1 MADIIQLLPDSV
13 ANQIAAG
20 EVIQR
25 PASVVKELVE
35 NAVDAQANSITV
47 NIKDAGRTLIQVIDN
62 GSGMSDTDA
71 RLAFERHATS
81 KIKTADDL
89 FAIHTMGFRGEALA
103 SIAAIAHVEV
113 KTRMSENELGTHITI
128 EGSKVQSQEITSCA
142 TGTNFAV
149 KNLFYNVPARRKFL
163 KSNTTEF
170 SHIINEFQRIVLT
183 NPDIDFKLYHND
195 SEVYILP
202 KTNIRQRI
210 VSVFGKRI
218 NQNLITIESNTSII
232 KIKGFIGKPE
242 YARKKSGE
250 QYFFINNR
258 FMRSAYFHKAIL
270 NAYDQ
275 ILQPEMVPSYFL
287 YFEADPT
294 TIDVNIH
301 PTKTEIKFEDQQ
313 AIWQILHA
321 AVKQTLGK
329 NNIVPSLDFDQEQGF
344 DIPVLSKDTDVKT
357 PQIEIDPTFN
367 PFEQTKPSN
376 SVRSIGSNPK
386 SSAMSLEKENMAN
399 WDKLYLGFE
408 NEKNQDTHTNSDFS
422 FISTENT
429 QTKISGSGLSQKYF
443 QYKNKY
449 ILTPV
454 KSGLMIVDQKR
465 AHERIL
471 FEKFLTNLSS
481 ESIPTQKTLYPK
493 TIELDTK
500 DHAIIMD
507 INPDLRML
515 GFDIEDFGGNSI
527 VVNGMPA
534 DSSNQEPEQILDKF
548 LNELLHG
555 EVDFKKEVKEK
566 IAKALAKASAI
577 SSNHVLTQEE
587 MREMIDVLFACQ
599 NPNYSP
605 FGKLIVSIIKTDEI
619 EKRFN

>member
-35 NAVDAQANSITV
+35 NAVDAKADTITV

-81 KIKTADDL
+81 KIKTANDL

-103 SIAAIAHVEV
+103 SIAAISHVEV
-113 KTRMSENELGTHITI
+113 KTRMSENELGTHLII
-128 EGSKVQSQEITSCA
+128 EGSKVQSQEPTSCA

-170 SHIINEFQRIVLT
+170 NHIINEFQRIVLT
-183 NPDIDFKLYHND
+183 NPDIEFKLYHND
-195 SEVYILP
+195 SEVHILP

-210 VSVFGKRI
+210 VTVFGKRI

-232 KIKGFIGKPE
+232 SIKGFIGKPE

-258 FMRSAYFHKAIL
+258 YMRSAYFNKAIM

-275 ILQPEMVPSYFL
+275 ILPPDTVPSYFL
-287 YFEADPT
+287 YFEADPS

-321 AVKQTLGK
+321 AVKQSLGK

-357 PQIEIDPTFN
+357 PQIDIDPTFN
-367 PFEQTKPSN
+367 PFEQSKASQG
-376 SVRSIGSNPK
+376 VRSIGSNPK
-386 SSAMSLEKENMAN
+386 SSAMSLEKENLAN
-399 WDKLYLGFE
+399 WNQLYSGFE
-408 NEKNQDTHTNSDFS
+408 NEKNQHDDSNSDFS
-422 FISTENT
+422 FISTENA
-429 QTKISGSGLSQKYF
+429 QTSISGSGLSEKYF

-454 KSGLMIVDQKR
+454 KSGLMVVDQKR

-471 FEKFLTNLSS
+471 FEKFLNNLTS

-500 DHAIIMD
+500 DHSLIME
-507 INPDLRML
+507 INPDLKML
-515 GFDIEDFGGNSI
+515 GFDIDDFGGNSI

-548 LNELLHG
+548 LNELLQG
-555 EVDFKKEVKEK
+555 EINFKKEVKEK

-577 SSNHVLTQEE
+577 SSNHILTPEE

-599 NPNYSP
+599 NPNHSP
-605 FGKLIVSIIKTDEI
+605 FGKLIVSIIQTDEI